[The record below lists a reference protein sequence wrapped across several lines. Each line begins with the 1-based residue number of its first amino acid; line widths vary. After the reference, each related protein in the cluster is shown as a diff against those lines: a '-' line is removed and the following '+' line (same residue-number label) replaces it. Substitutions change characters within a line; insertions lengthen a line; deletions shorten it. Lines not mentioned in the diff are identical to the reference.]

1 MESPPDT
8 NLPTDLLWE
17 MMPLAWVGELLISAR
32 KRRSLTQAELAERIG
47 SHQAA
52 IARWETGKYQTATL
66 QTILTVAQALE
77 VEVLLS
83 LKSTV

>member
-8 NLPTDLLWE
+8 NSLADPLQET
-17 MMPLAWVGELLISAR
+17 MPLAWVGELLISTR
-32 KRRSLTQAELAERIG
+32 KQRSLTQAELAERIG